1 MTPSV
6 LKQDPF
12 TLKVQNNSVYYGITP
27 NIRMLCSV
35 LTLCDRQDVKIQ
47 LLY

>member
-1 MTPSV
+1 MTATV
-6 LKQDPF
+6 LKQYPN

-27 NIRMLCSV
+27 NIRMLCFV
-35 LTLCDRQDVKIQ
+35 LTLFGRQEVKIQ